1 MARLKDSRGRLTAY
15 AFACGYV
22 ESQELGQAQVTL
34 GRYESGGLYY
44 VKSAEHYALEP
55 YLQKTFTR
63 LQDARAEYSRAVRI
77 EREMT

>member
-22 ESQELGQAQVTL
+22 ESQEMGQAFITL
-34 GRYESGGLYY
+34 GRYGGGLYY

-77 EREMT
+77 ERAMT